1 MRGSRRRR
9 LAGLREELVSKTYRP
24 DPVRRVPHLAMFLDG
39 DVKALQAYHSGDR
52 TGPIVMPYSSA
63 WGWDIYCLLGSLN
76 QELTTAFSV
85 LRKRRRAMRKAMD
98 AEQRERMLYLAD
110 LGTAVF
116 SSALIVCVLRVVGDL
131 M

>member
-1 MRGSRRRR
+1 M
-9 LAGLREELVSKTYRP
+9 Y
-24 DPVRRVPHLAMFLDG
+24 LDG
-39 DVKALQAYHSGDR
+39 DRKALRAYHSGDR
-52 TGPIVMPYSSA
+52 TGVVVKSYFERRGYNFYWLRPPS
-63 WGWDIYCLLGSLN
+63 

-85 LRKRRRAMRKAMD
+85 LRKRRRAMRKAMH
-98 AEQRERMLYLAD
+98 AEQRETMLYLAD

>member
-1 MRGSRRRR
+1 VNGRAASNTSPQGPETTAR
-9 LAGLREELVSKTYRP
+9 LAGSMAGRLKPLV
-24 DPVRRVPHLAMFLDG
+24 
-39 DVKALQAYHSGDR
+39 GDR

-63 WGWDIYCLLGSLN
+63 WGWEIYCLRGSLN
-76 QELTTAFSV
+76 QELKTAFSV